1 MIEGLVVLA
10 ILVIALVAFAT
21 ERVRVDL
28 VALGVMVT
36 LMALGIVT
44 PTEGLSG
51 FSNPATITIAA
62 MFVLSAGLQ
71 RTSLPALAGSRLIR
85 LANKSETRLLL
96 LLMLST
102 AILSAFILNTAV
114 VAVFIPIALRIARE
128 MKITPSRLLLPI
140 SFGAIL
146 GGTLTLIGT
155 STNLLV
161 SSIAAQSG
169 LEPFRF
175 FEFVP
180 FGIITLAAGLIYMVT
195 FGRKLLPDRP
205 VEADLLDKYHV
216 REYLSQIRVRP
227 NSPLIGKKL
236 GDLDLGKRFDITILD
251 ILRDGRT
258 ILLPGASR
266 HIRANDVILVRAPL
280 DRLLELQKIE
290 GLEIVLPEELPPHLL
305 EKRDDLGMAE
315 VVVAPQASIIGFTI
329 KELNF
334 RQRFGVVAIGMLRR
348 GMSLTGR
355 FTHEPIMPGDMLLVV
370 GERKNLVEL
379 SNNPDFLLLVDVEPL
394 YMPSPEAETRQA
406 LWAMAIMAGVVIAAI
421 LGAPIV
427 ISALA
432 GALLMVLTHVL
443 TLDEAY
449 AALDKRVLVLLAGI
463 LSLEAAMVNSGLAEW
478 LSQTILHFLDPAPP
492 WLLVGVFYLLSMLL
506 TAAMSNQATAVVLAP
521 LAISAASMMG
531 ANPTP
536 LLMAITFAASAS
548 FITPVGYQT
557 NTMIY
562 NTGNYRFFDFT
573 RVGLPLNILLL
584 ILATIFIPIIWPL
597 Y

>member
-21 ERVRVDL
+21 ERVRVDM

-36 LMALGIVT
+36 LMVLGIVT
-44 PTEGLSG
+44 PAEGLSG

-128 MKITPSRLLLPI
+128 MKITPSRLLMPI

-205 VEADLLDKYHV
+205 IEADLLDKYHV
-216 REYLSQIRVRP
+216 REYLSQIRVRS

-251 ILRDGRT
+251 ILRDERT

-370 GERKNLVEL
+370 GEKKDLVKL

-394 YMPSPEAETRQA
+394 YMPSPDAETRQA
-406 LWAMAIMAGVVIAAI
+406 IWAIAIMAGVVITAI

-463 LSLEAAMVNSGLAEW
+463 LSLEAAMENSGLAAW
-478 LSQTILHFLDPAPP
+478 LGQAILQFLAPTPP
-492 WLLVGVFYLLSMLL
+492 WLIVGVFYLFSMLL
-506 TAAMSNQATAVVLAP
+506 TEAMSNQATAVVLAP

>member
-10 ILVIALVAFAT
+10 ILIIALVAFAT

-28 VALGVMVT
+28 VALGIMVM
-36 LMALGIVT
+36 LMVLGIVS
-44 PTEGLSG
+44 PAEGLAG
-51 FSNPATITIAA
+51 FSNPATVTIAA
-62 MFVLSAGLQ
+62 MFILSAGLQ
-71 RTSLPALAGSRLIR
+71 RTNLPTLAGTRLIR
-85 LANKSETRLLL
+85 LADKSELRLML
-96 LLMLST
+96 LLMLT
-102 AILSAFILNTAV
+102 TGVLSAFILNTAV

-128 MKITPSRLLLPI
+128 LKIAPSRLLMPI

-169 LEPFRF
+169 LTPFSF
-175 FEFVP
+175 FEFAP
-180 FGIITLAAGLIYMVT
+180 FGIITLAAGLVYMAT

-205 VEADLLDKYHV
+205 VEADLLEKYHV
-216 REYLSQIRVRP
+216 REYLSQIKVQP

-266 HIRANDVILVRAPL
+266 HIRAHDIILVRAPL

-290 GLEIVLPEELPPHLL
+290 GLEIVLPEELPHHLL
-305 EKRDDLGMAE
+305 DRRNDLGMAE

-348 GMSLTGR
+348 GMSLTGK

-370 GERKNLVEL
+370 GEKKDLINL
-379 SNNPDFLLLVDVEPL
+379 SNNPDFLLLVDVDAEP
-394 YMPSPEAETRQA
+394 PFPRGQNNRAFWA
-406 LWAMAIMAGVVIAAI
+406 LAIMAGVVISAI

-427 ISALA
+427 VSALT
-432 GALLMVLTHVL
+432 GAVLMVVSGVL
-443 TLDEAY
+443 SLDEAY

-463 LSLEAAMVNSGLAEW
+463 LSLEAAMINSGLDAW
-478 LSQTILHFLDPAPP
+478 LSAVLLRALDDAAP
-492 WLLVGVFYLLSMLL
+492 WLLVGVFYLLSSLL
-506 TAAMSNQATAVVLAP
+506 TSAMSNQATAVVLAP
-521 LAISAASMMG
+521 VAISTAHMLG
-531 ANPTP
+531 VDPVP

-548 FITPVGYQT
+548 FMTPVGYQT

-562 NTGNYRFFDFT
+562 NTGNYRFLDFT

-584 ILATIFIPIIWPL
+584 ILASIFIPLIWPL

>member
-1 MIEGLVVLA
+1 MIEGLTVLV

-36 LMALGIVT
+36 LMVLGIVT
-44 PTEGLSG
+44 PQEGLAG
-51 FSNPATITIAA
+51 FSNPATVTIAT
-62 MFVLSAGLQ
+62 MFILSAGLQ
-71 RTSLPALAGSRLIR
+71 RTNLPALAGERLIH
-85 LANKSETRLLL
+85 LANKSERRLIFW
-96 LLMLST
+96 LMLST
-102 AILSAFILNTAV
+102 ALLSAFILNTAV

-128 MKITPSRLLLPI
+128 MKLAPSRLLIPI

-155 STNLLV
+155 STNLLI

-169 LEPFRF
+169 LEPFSF
-175 FEFVP
+175 FMFAP
-180 FGIITLAAGLIYMVT
+180 FGAISLAAGVLYMVIL
-195 FGRKLLPDRP
+195 GRKLLPDRP
-205 VEADLLDKYHV
+205 IETDLLDKYHV

-227 NSPLIGKKL
+227 DSPLIGKKL
-236 GDLDLGKRFDITILD
+236 GELDLGKRFDITILD

-280 DRLLELQKIE
+280 DKLLELQKIE
-290 GLEIVLPEELPPHLL
+290 GLEIVLPEDLPPHLL
-305 EKRDDLGMAE
+305 EKREDLGMAE

-348 GMSLTGR
+348 GMSLTGK

-370 GERKNLVEL
+370 GEKKDLIRL
-379 SNNPDFLLLVDVEPL
+379 SNNPDFLLLVNVEPPFASIL
-394 YMPSPEAETRQA
+394 SPQPTQA
-406 LWAMAIMAGVVIAAI
+406 VRAMAIMIGVMVAAV

-427 ISALA
+427 VSALA
-432 GALLMVLTHVL
+432 GALLMVITRVL

-463 LSLEAAMVNSGLAEW
+463 LSLEAAMENSGLASW
-478 LSQTILHFLDPAPP
+478 LSQALLQWLDPAPP
-492 WLLVGVFYLLSMLL
+492 WVIVGVFYLLSMLL
-506 TAAMSNQATAVVLAP
+506 TSAMSNQATAVVLAP
-521 LAISAASMMG
+521 LAISAAHMMH
-531 ANPTP
+531 ANPIP
-536 LLMAITFAASAS
+536 LLMAVTFAASSS

-562 NTGNYRFFDFT
+562 NTGNYRFLDFT
-573 RVGLPLNILLL
+573 RVGLPLNLLL
-584 ILATIFIPIIWPL
+584 LVLATIFIPIIWPL

>member
-1 MIEGLVVLA
+1 MIEGLAVLA

-36 LMALGIVT
+36 LMVLGIVS
-44 PTEGLSG
+44 PAEGLSG
-51 FSNPATITIAA
+51 FSNPATITIAS

-71 RTSLPALAGSRLIR
+71 RTHLPSMAGAWIIR
-85 LANKSETRLLL
+85 WANQSEIKLLV

-128 MKITPSRLLLPI
+128 MKIAPSRLLMPI

-161 SSIAAQSG
+161 SSIAAQAG
-169 LEPFRF
+169 LEPFSF
-175 FEFVP
+175 FAFAP
-180 FGIITLAAGLIYMVT
+180 FGAITLAAGLLYMVT
-195 FGRKLLPDRP
+195 IGRKLLPDRP
-205 VEADLLDKYHV
+205 IEADLLDKYHV
-216 REYLSQIRVRP
+216 REYLSQIQVRP

-236 GDLDLGKRFDITILD
+236 GELNLGKRFDITILD

-280 DRLLELQKIE
+280 DKLLELQKIE
-290 GLEIVLPEELPPHLL
+290 GLEIVLPEKLPPHLL
-305 EKRDDLGMAE
+305 DRRNDLGMAE
-315 VVVAPQASIIGFTI
+315 VVVAPQASILGFTI

-348 GMSLTGR
+348 GMSLTGK

-370 GERKNLVEL
+370 GEKKDLINL
-379 SNNPDFLLLVDVEPL
+379 SNNPDFLLLVDVAMEPL
-394 YMPSPEAETRQA
+394 FTPTPDKQA
-406 LWAMAIMAGVVIAAI
+406 LAALAIMAGVVITAI

-432 GALLMVLTHVL
+432 GAVLMVATRVL
-443 TLDEAY
+443 TMDEAY

-463 LSLEAAMVNSGLAEW
+463 LSLEAAMENSGLAAW
-478 LSQTILHFLDPAPP
+478 LSQTILQMLDPAPP
-492 WLLVGVFYLLSMLL
+492 WLIVGVFYLLSMLL
-506 TAAMSNQATAVVLAP
+506 TETMSNQATAVVLAP
-521 LAISAASMMG
+521 LGISAAAMMG

-548 FITPVGYQT
+548 FMTPVGYQT

-562 NTGNYRFFDFT
+562 NTGNYRFIDFT
-573 RVGLPLNILLL
+573 KVGLLLNLLLL
-584 ILATIFIPIIWPL
+584 ILASIFIPIIWPL
-597 Y
+597 H

>member
-10 ILVIALVAFAT
+10 ILIIALVAFAT

-28 VALGVMVT
+28 VALGIMVM
-36 LMALGIVT
+36 LMVLGIVS
-44 PTEGLSG
+44 PAEGLAG
-51 FSNPATITIAA
+51 FSNPATVTIAA
-62 MFVLSAGLQ
+62 MFILSAGLQ
-71 RTSLPALAGSRLIR
+71 RTNLPTLAGTRLIR
-85 LANKSETRLLL
+85 LADKSELRLML
-96 LLMLST
+96 LLMLT
-102 AILSAFILNTAV
+102 TGVLSAFILNTAV

-128 MKITPSRLLLPI
+128 LKIAPSRLLMPI

-169 LEPFRF
+169 LTPFSF
-175 FEFVP
+175 FEFAP
-180 FGIITLAAGLIYMVT
+180 FGIITLAAGLVYMAT

-205 VEADLLDKYHV
+205 VEADLLEKYHV
-216 REYLSQIRVRP
+216 REYLSQIKVQP

-266 HIRANDVILVRAPL
+266 HIRAHDIILVRAPL

-290 GLEIVLPEELPPHLL
+290 GLEIVLPEELPHHLL
-305 EKRDDLGMAE
+305 DRRNDLGMAE

-348 GMSLTGR
+348 GMSLTGK

-370 GERKNLVEL
+370 GEKKDLINL
-379 SNNPDFLLLVDVEPL
+379 SNNPDFLLLVDVDAEP
-394 YMPSPEAETRQA
+394 PFPRGQNNRAFWA
-406 LWAMAIMAGVVIAAI
+406 LAIMAGVVISAI

-427 ISALA
+427 VSALT
-432 GALLMVLTHVL
+432 GAVLMVVSGVL
-443 TLDEAY
+443 SLDEAY

-463 LSLEAAMVNSGLAEW
+463 LSLEAAMINSGLDAW
-478 LSQTILHFLDPAPP
+478 LSAVLLRALDDAAP
-492 WLLVGVFYLLSMLL
+492 WLLVGVFYLLSSLL
-506 TAAMSNQATAVVLAP
+506 TSAMSNQATAVVLAP
-521 LAISAASMMG
+521 VAISTAHMLG
-531 ANPTP
+531 VDPVP

-548 FITPVGYQT
+548 FMTPVGYQT

-562 NTGNYRFFDFT
+562 NTGNYRFLDFT

-584 ILATIFIPIIWPL
+584 ILAAIFIPLIWPL

>member
-1 MIEGLVVLA
+1 MIEGIIVLA
-10 ILVIALVAFAT
+10 ILILALIAFAT

-28 VALGVMVT
+28 VALAVMVT
-36 LMALGIVT
+36 LMVLGIVT
-44 PTEGLSG
+44 PAEGLSG
-51 FSNPATITIAA
+51 FSNPATITIAS
-62 MFVLSAGLQ
+62 MFILSAGLQ
-71 RTSLPALAGSRLIR
+71 RTNLPALAGARIVK
-85 LANKSETRLLL
+85 LANKSEARLLL
-96 LLMLST
+96 LLMLTT
-102 AILSAFILNTAV
+102 AVLSAFILNTAV

-128 MKITPSRLLLPI
+128 MKISPSRLLMPI

-161 SSIAAQSG
+161 SSIAAQAG
-169 LEPFRF
+169 LEPFGF
-175 FEFVP
+175 FAFAP
-180 FGIITLAAGLIYMVT
+180 FGVITLAAGLLYMVT
-195 FGRKLLPDRP
+195 IGRKLLPNRP
-205 VEADLLDKYHV
+205 VEDDLLDKYHV
-216 REYLSQIRVRP
+216 REYLSQIEVRP

-266 HIRANDVILVRAPL
+266 HIRANDIILVRGPL
-280 DRLLELQKIE
+280 DKLLELQQME
-290 GLEIVLPEELPPHLL
+290 GLEIVPPD
-305 EKRDDLGMAE
+305 RSSAAILGREGQLGLAE

-348 GMSLTGR
+348 GMSLTGK

-370 GERKNLVEL
+370 GEKNHLANL
-379 SNNPDFLLLVDVEPL
+379 SRHPDFLLLVDVEKPL
-394 YMPSPEAETRQA
+394 PVVSRGQA
-406 LWAMAIMAGVVIAAI
+406 TWALAIMAGVVITAI

-427 ISALA
+427 VSALA
-432 GALLMVLTHVL
+432 GALLMVVGRVL

-449 AALDKRVLVLLAGI
+449 AALDKRVLVMLAGI
-463 LSLEAAMVNSGLAEW
+463 LSLEAAMENSGLAEW
-478 LSQTILHFLDPAPP
+478 LSHTILQTLDPAPP
-492 WLLVGVFYLLSMLL
+492 WVIVGVFYLLSMLL
-506 TAAMSNQATAVVLAP
+506 TETMSNQATAVVLAP
-521 LAISAASMMG
+521 LAISAADMMG

-548 FITPVGYQT
+548 FMTPVGYQT

-562 NTGNYRFFDFT
+562 NTGNYRFLDFT
-573 RVGLPLNILLL
+573 RVGFLLNMLLL
-584 ILATIFIPIIWPL
+584 VLAVIFIPLIWPL

>member
-10 ILVIALVAFAT
+10 ILIIALVAFAT

-28 VALGVMVT
+28 VALGIMVM
-36 LMALGIVT
+36 LMALGIVS
-44 PTEGLSG
+44 PAEGLSG
-51 FSNPATITIAA
+51 FANPATITIAS

-71 RTSLPALAGSRLIR
+71 RTNLPALAGTRIIR
-85 LANKSETRLLL
+85 LADKSELRLML
-96 LLMLST
+96 LLMLT
-102 AILSAFILNTAV
+102 TGVLSAFILNTAV

-128 MKITPSRLLLPI
+128 LKIAPSRLLMPI

-169 LEPFRF
+169 LTPFSF
-175 FEFVP
+175 FEFAP
-180 FGIITLAAGLIYMVT
+180 FGIITLAAGLLYIAT

-205 VEADLLDKYHV
+205 VEADLLEKYHV
-216 REYLSQIRVRP
+216 REYLSQIKVRS

-236 GDLDLGKRFDITILD
+236 GSLDLGKRFDITILD
-251 ILRDGRT
+251 ILRDGHT

-266 HIRANDVILVRAPL
+266 HIRAHDIILVRAPL
-280 DRLLELQKIE
+280 DKLLKLQKIE
-290 GLEIVLPEELPPHLL
+290 GLEIVLPEELPRHLL
-305 EKRDDLGMAE
+305 EHRNDLGMAE

-334 RQRFGVVAIGMLRR
+334 RQMFGVVAIGMLRR
-348 GMSLTGR
+348 GMSLTGK

-370 GERKNLVEL
+370 GEKKDLINL
-379 SNNPDFLLLVDVEPL
+379 SNNPDFLLLVDVDAEPPL
-394 YMPSPEAETRQA
+394 PSAQNNRAFWA
-406 LWAMAIMAGVVIAAI
+406 LAIMTGVVISAI

-427 ISALA
+427 VSALA
-432 GALLMVLTHVL
+432 GAMLMVLTRVL

-449 AALDKRVLVLLAGI
+449 ASLDKRVLVLLAGI
-463 LSLEAAMVNSGLAEW
+463 LSLEAAMENSGLAEW
-478 LSQTILHFLDPAPP
+478 LSRVMLQLLDPASP
-492 WLLVGVFYLLSMLL
+492 WLIVGAFYLFSMLL
-506 TAAMSNQATAVVLAP
+506 TETMSNQATAVVLAP
-521 LAISAASMMG
+521 VAISTAHMLG
-531 ANPTP
+531 VDPIP

-548 FITPVGYQT
+548 FMTPIGYQT

-562 NTGNYRFFDFT
+562 GTGNYRFLDFT

-584 ILATIFIPIIWPL
+584 ILAAIFIPLIWPL